1 MNRIFGDAK
10 WMLADTAAKS
20 VEFAKDIHLE
30 TRQTVKKAIL
40 KICGYG
46 IYEAYINGTNVCD
59 EVLLPGYHSYD
70 LINEFQIFD
79 VTSLLKK
86 EENNNQFSIILGNGW
101 YKGRFVFDGG
111 YENLY
116 GKNLKAIAELKITY
130 TDDTKEIIY
139 TNEDWSCKTYCVKE
153 NSIYDGEI
161 QDYREKGKDVEF
173 ICEPVGTDDNLT
185 ERSNVPIK
193 IVEKIAP
200 IKIIHTPGGDQILD
214 FGEMITGWVTFYC
227 HEEAEKEI
235 CLQYGEWMQKGEF
248 YRDNLRTAK
257 AEFRYVSDGTE
268 KWIRPH
274 FTFYGFR
281 YVKITGVKKISMED
295 FIAHRIRSN
304 CKKNGKIVTG
314 NQKINRLIANA
325 YASQECNFLDIP
337 TDCPQRD
344 ERMGWTGDIGIFA
357 DTACFQMECS
367 KFLEHYME
375 MVGLEQKRMNGAVP
389 FVVPFPKL
397 VEELQKN
404 VNPFLVIPGSCAWGD
419 VAAIVP
425 WTLYEHYRDKET
437 LKKLYPVM
445 KLWVEYEKS
454 RVEKNEVPHLWQQ
467 DMQLGDWLALDSQ
480 DPNGLFG
487 LTDTGFIA
495 SAYYYHSSSLTKKAA
510 EVLGYE
516 DDALELEKCMKSTKG
531 AFLDYYLDK
540 EGNLKIT
547 ETQTAYL
554 ILLGFQ
560 LCPTHFE
567 EKTIASLKRLIKENN
582 GHLSTGFVG
591 TPLLCQVLSE
601 YGEHELAC
609 EILLNEEYP
618 GWLYEVNLGAVSIWE
633 RWNSVDENG
642 IITRTDM
649 NSLNHYAYGSIV
661 AWIYR
666 YICGFIPKPDEEN
679 TLIVAPRYCE
689 KLGFVNGEYTTP
701 WGTYRISW
709 QDVSE
714 DKMECNFVI
723 PKNGIGLFATNH
735 GYERLKEGAYTRVV
749 RKNI

>member
-304 CKKNGKIVTG
+304 CKKKWKDCNGESENKSFDCKRICFSG
-314 NQKINRLIANA
+314 MQFFRYSNRL
-325 YASQECNFLDIP
+325 
-337 TDCPQRD
+337 
-344 ERMGWTGDIGIFA
+344 
-357 DTACFQMECS
+357 
-367 KFLEHYME
+367 
-375 MVGLEQKRMNGAVP
+375 
-389 FVVPFPKL
+389 
-397 VEELQKN
+397 
-404 VNPFLVIPGSCAWGD
+404 
-419 VAAIVP
+419 
-425 WTLYEHYRDKET
+425 
-437 LKKLYPVM
+437 
-445 KLWVEYEKS
+445 
-454 RVEKNEVPHLWQQ
+454 
-467 DMQLGDWLALDSQ
+467 
-480 DPNGLFG
+480 
-487 LTDTGFIA
+487 
-495 SAYYYHSSSLTKKAA
+495 
-510 EVLGYE
+510 
-516 DDALELEKCMKSTKG
+516 ST
-531 AFLDYYLDK
+531 
-540 EGNLKIT
+540 T
-547 ETQTAYL
+547 
-554 ILLGFQ
+554 
-560 LCPTHFE
+560 
-567 EKTIASLKRLIKENN
+567 
-582 GHLSTGFVG
+582 
-591 TPLLCQVLSE
+591 
-601 YGEHELAC
+601 
-609 EILLNEEYP
+609 
-618 GWLYEVNLGAVSIWE
+618 
-633 RWNSVDENG
+633 
-642 IITRTDM
+642 
-649 NSLNHYAYGSIV
+649 
-661 AWIYR
+661 
-666 YICGFIPKPDEEN
+666 
-679 TLIVAPRYCE
+679 
-689 KLGFVNGEYTTP
+689 
-701 WGTYRISW
+701 
-709 QDVSE
+709 
-714 DKMECNFVI
+714 
-723 PKNGIGLFATNH
+723 
-735 GYERLKEGAYTRVV
+735 
-749 RKNI
+749 